1 MMVGQAMLR
10 SDLSCTIF
18 LSDPGGY
25 AGGELCIHLG
35 TKPVFFK
42 LPPGGAVIYPST
54 TLHEV
59 RPVTAGVRLVAIT
72 FMESRISNPIH
83 RELIY
88 ELGEVAALEGFNMRW
103 ENRVRLLGVIQNL
116 QRLWS

>member
-1 MMVGQAMLR
+1 M
-10 SDLSCTIF
+10 
-18 LSDPGGY
+18 
-25 AGGELCIHLG
+25 
-35 TKPVFFK
+35 
-42 LPPGGAVIYPST
+42 
-54 TLHEV
+54 
-59 RPVTAGVRLVAIT
+59 AIT